1 VLIAI
6 STYTELVPVVVNE
19 PQQLQEPEDSN
30 RKSFEEFLAEAL
42 PEEESAPENETA
54 SVSEIKI
61 DVAEL
66 SSEETDLITELN
78 FLGFLN
84 ETVQEDF
91 TEKKIPDEL
100 LSSILNS
107 EFLNSRVVESLNANS
122 DDFSAEISGLITEKN
137 LPELELGEDFFAVNS
152 AKNTSASQIAGSNS
166 AMDVKETSDNKKDSS
181 KERNSI
187 KLENVEAFNGKDTE
201 KDKIAGLRNKPE
213 NENFIKQDDLR
224 SRSKRNL
231 TFEVKDMRTET
242 VNNTQSFKVVEASS
256 GRTQEGSSVR
266 EITLELRLPESRSLS
281 TAQSTWETKAGT
293 ALENML
299 ARELHQNLNGDIV
312 RHASIALRNGGEGTI
327 KLALKPESL
336 GNVKIHLEMTEN
348 KITGRIVVEST
359 EALNAF
365 RKEMSA
371 LEQAFRDS
379 GFANADLD
387 LSLTADN
394 QSTDEWEQED
404 SFTPRMAAL
413 RYEGEQDV
421 LSTVDVYIEQKHGLV
436 NMLA

>member
-6 STYTELVPVVVNE
+6 STYTEPVPVVVNE
-19 PQQLQEPEDSN
+19 PQHFQEPEEPE
-30 RKSFEEFLAEAL
+30 RKSFEEILAEVL
-42 PEEESAPENETA
+42 GNPETDTEDV
-54 SVSEIKI
+54 SVSEVKT
-61 DVAEL
+61 DMTGFFGK
-66 SSEETDLITELN
+66 ETDTGDELN
-78 FLGFLN
+78 LLGFLKEGADN
-84 ETVQEDF
+84 VEEDF

-100 LSSILNS
+100 LSSLLNS
-107 EFLNSRVVESLNANS
+107 DYLNSRVIEPLDVNS
-122 DDFSAEISGLITEKN
+122 DDFLAEISNLITEEN
-137 LPELELGEDFFAVNS
+137 LPELELGEDFFAINS
-152 AKNTSASQIAGSNS
+152 EKNKSVSQIAGSNA
-166 AMDVKETSDNKKDSS
+166 AMDVKETSDNKKDLS
-181 KERNSI
+181 KERNFI
-187 KLENVEAFNGKDTE
+187 KTENVETFAGKDIE
-201 KDKIAGLRNKPE
+201 KDKIAGLRNKTE

-242 VNNTQSFKVVEASS
+242 VNNTQSFKLVEAST
-256 GRTQEGSSVR
+256 GRVQESSSVR
-266 EITLELRLPESRSLS
+266 EITLELRLPDSKSQ
-281 TAQSTWETKAGT
+281 AQTTWEVKAGT

-299 ARELHQNLNGDIV
+299 ARELHQNFNGDIV

-348 KITGRIVVEST
+348 KITGRIVVESA

-365 RKEMSA
+365 RKELSA

-387 LSLTADN
+387 LSLTADG
-394 QSTDEWEQED
+394 QSADEWEQED

-413 RYEGEQDV
+413 RYDGEQDV
-421 LSTVDVYIEQKHGLV
+421 LGTVNVFIEQKQGLI